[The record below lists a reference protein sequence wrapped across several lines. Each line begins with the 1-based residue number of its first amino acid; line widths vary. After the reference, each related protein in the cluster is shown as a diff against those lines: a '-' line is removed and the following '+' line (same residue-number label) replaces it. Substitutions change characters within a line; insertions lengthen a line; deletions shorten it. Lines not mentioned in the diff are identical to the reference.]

1 MQFDFNDFYEAT
13 LNSFPSLI
21 VVAKDL
27 SASLGPVEKSLVE
40 KSLVVAAFTMYL
52 YKSEIIARTT

>member
-1 MQFDFNDFYEAT
+1 M
-13 LNSFPSLI
+13 NSFPSLI